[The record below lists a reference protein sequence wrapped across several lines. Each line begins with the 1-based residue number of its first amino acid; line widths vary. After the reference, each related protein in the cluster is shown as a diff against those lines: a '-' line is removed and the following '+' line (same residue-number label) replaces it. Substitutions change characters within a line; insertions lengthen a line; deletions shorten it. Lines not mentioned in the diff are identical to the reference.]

1 MRFPKHFLYIFFVSL
16 SCFSS
21 LFSQQEN
28 REYDFIWHSA
38 DDNSLPQNSVKSMI
52 KDRYGFLW
60 ITTENGLVRYDGSK
74 FKVFNI
80 ENLKGLRTN
89 RISYFR
95 GTTATDSIYALS
107 DFFDLILIR
116 KNKPSVIPENKIPE
130 TLRIWKTQKNK
141 RRSYT
146 HKIYKTDNS
155 YYRLSDGTVTAFT
168 RHNKYLWETAYD
180 LESEFFLLDN
190 MLYAYKDG
198 RFARFENGRTYFTS
212 IEQLPSTGFEII
224 PNQVAQQTFFT
235 FNNTV
240 YLLEKHQGRLQLKP
254 LLTHFDIAKNNIIS
268 YYYDVENDI
277 LYLGSSTNGLLI
289 VKKKKFHSILGN
301 NKNGVYYAQI
311 PYSKNSFLATSGE
324 IFSYQGVQPKRVF
337 NIENDNYTLLTDK
350 QGNIWTKH
358 DNYVYRLSRDTQ
370 FSTVDKWFFE
380 DRVIQLFETKK
391 GEILAGTA
399 AVGSPNGKL
408 FMLGASEAS
417 KKPSFKLYMDLPF
430 NPTYMVEI
438 ESNSIWT
445 GSHLGFHKLLL
456 KEKKIENIKAI
467 SNTYVRSIYIKKPDE
482 IWVAT
487 YEKGFFLY
495 NPFTK
500 KTTHFPI
507 DRNRYLLSSHCLI
520 EDQNGYLWISTNK
533 GLFQASKKN
542 LFDYSEKKTNHVY
555 YQYYDKSDGFYTNE
569 FNGGCQP
576 CGLRLE
582 NNSISFP
589 SMRGNVLFF
598 PERIKLLLPNND
610 IYFQEAEV
618 DSRIQE
624 ISNDTLLLKNGFGRL
639 RLFISSPYYG
649 NPNNVNIEIRLQG
662 PLSQKWLPLK
672 GDEISYTSLPHGT
685 YYLTARKLTG
695 FDSGYK
701 YKTLTLIVPPA
712 FYETIWFN
720 IFLLVAG
727 MLLVFYIIKMRI
739 RYIRR
744 KNILLEKK
752 IAEQTSQLRNTI
764 STLRRTKE
772 NLHEEIINHKKL
784 IGTITHDIKSPLRFL
799 ALTGKHAYQNI
810 SDSSAVAE
818 DLKSIYTSSFH
829 LYNFVDNLLEY
840 TKVSKQENSSDPYN
854 LYGLVEEK
862 IKIFLNIA
870 SSQKTEI
877 VNRIDRNSVLTTNKL
892 LLSIIIHNLL
902 DNAVKNTSNGRISF
916 TAGRKEENI
925 FIKIRDTGKGM
936 PSDLVAFYANT
947 KNAKASEGTK
957 KIGMGLPMITELLII
972 LNGSMEIESTPGR
985 GTQIIIWLQE
995 EKRN

>member
-1 MRFPKHFLYIFFVSL
+1 MRFPKHFLYIFFISL
-16 SCFSS
+16 FCFSS

-28 REYDFIWHSA
+28 RDYDLLWHSA
-38 DDNSLPQNSVKSMI
+38 DDNSLPQNSVKSI
-52 KDRYGFLW
+52 IQDRYGFIW
-60 ITTENGLVRYDGSK
+60 ISTENGLVRYDGSK

-89 RISYFR
+89 RVSYFR
-95 GTTATDSIYALS
+95 GTVATDSIYVLS
-107 DFFDLILIR
+107 DFSDLILIR
-116 KNKPSVIPENKIPE
+116 KNKPSVIPEKEIPE
-130 TLRIWKTQKNK
+130 AFRIWNTLQNRK
-141 RRSYT
+141 RTYI

-155 YYRLSDGTVTAFT
+155 YYKLADGTVTAFT
-168 RHNKYLWETAYD
+168 RNNRRLWEITHD
-180 LESEFFLLDN
+180 IESEFFLLDN
-190 MLYAYKDG
+190 ILYSYKNG
-198 RFARFENGRTYFTS
+198 RFSRLENGRTYFTF
-212 IEQLPSTGFEII
+212 IEGLPPTGFEIFS
-224 PNQVAQQTFFT
+224 NQVAQQTFFA
-235 FNNTV
+235 FDNTV
-240 YLLEKHQGRLQLKP
+240 YLLEKQQGKLQLKP
-254 LLTHFDIAKNNIIS
+254 LLTNFDIAKNNIIS

-289 VKKKKFHSILGN
+289 VKKKKFNSILGN

-311 PYSKNSFLATSGE
+311 PYSKNSILTTSGE
-324 IFSYQGVQPKRVF
+324 IFSEQGVQKKRVF
-337 NIENDNYTLLTDK
+337 NIENDNYTILTDK
-350 QGNIWTKH
+350 HGNIWTKH
-358 DNYVYRLSRDTQ
+358 DNYVYRLNKASN
-370 FSTVDKWFFE
+370 FATVDKWFFE
-380 DRVIQLFETKK
+380 DRVVQLFETKK

-399 AVGSPNGKL
+399 IVGSPDGKI
-408 FMLGASEAS
+408 FMLDASLS
-417 KKPSFKLYMDLPF
+417 TKKPSFKFYMGVPF
-430 NPTYMVEI
+430 NPTYMMEI
-438 ESNSIWT
+438 ESNIIWT
-445 GSHLGFHKLLL
+445 GSHLGFHKLFL
-456 KEKKIENIKAI
+456 KEKKIENIKKI
-467 SNTYVRSIYIKKPDE
+467 SNTYVRSIYISKPDE

-495 NPFTK
+495 NQFTQ

-542 LFDYSEKKTNHVY
+542 LFDYSNKKTNHVY
-555 YQYYDKSDGFYTNE
+555 YQYYDKSDGFHTNE

-589 SMRGNVLFF
+589 SMRGNIIFF
-598 PERIKLLLPNND
+598 PEKIKLLLPDND

-624 ISNDTLLLKNGFGRL
+624 INNDTLLLKNGFGRL
-639 RLFISSPYYG
+639 RLFINSPYYG

-662 PLSQKWLPLK
+662 PLSQKWMPLK

-701 YKTLTLIVPPA
+701 YKTLTLLVPPA
-712 FYETIWFN
+712 FYQTIWFN
-720 IFLLVAG
+720 IFLLIAG
-727 MLLVFYIIKMRI
+727 SLFVFYIIKMRI

-744 KNILLEKK
+744 KNVLLEKK

-764 STLRRTKE
+764 STLRKTKQ
-772 NLHEEIINHKKL
+772 NLSEEIINHKKL

-810 SDSSAVAE
+810 SDSEAVAE

-877 VNRIDRNSVLTTNKL
+877 INRIDRSSSMTTNKL

-902 DNAVKNTSNGRISF
+902 DNAVKNTMNGKISF
-916 TAGRKEENI
+916 TSGRKEENI
-925 FIKIRDTGKGM
+925 FIRIRDTGQGM
-936 PSDLVAFYANT
+936 APDLTEFYANP
-947 KNAKASEGTK
+947 KNKPSENTK
-957 KIGMGLPMITELLII
+957 KVGMGLSMITELLII
-972 LNGSMEIESTPGR
+972 LNGSMEIESTLGL
-985 GTQIIIWLQE
+985 GTKITIWLQE
-995 EKRN
+995 EKSN